1 LQLYCE
7 QRKGRCM
14 SGLLFPFNFYSSSF
28 GEFKCIESGSQSVL
42 VKHLQHDF
50 GIEKENPGS
59 FLA

>member
-1 LQLYCE
+1 
-7 QRKGRCM
+7 M